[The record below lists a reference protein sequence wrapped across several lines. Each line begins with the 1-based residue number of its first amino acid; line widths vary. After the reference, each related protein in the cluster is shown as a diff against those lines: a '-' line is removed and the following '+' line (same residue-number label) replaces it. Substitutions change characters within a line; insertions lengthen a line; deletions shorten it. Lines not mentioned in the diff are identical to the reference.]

1 MLRLMFF
8 PFRFAGGLIA
18 GVLASKLFER
28 IWRLIDKEKAPDPG
42 QREISIRKLA
52 TALLLQGAVF
62 RAVRGLVDH
71 GSREAFRRLTGRW
84 PGERRA
90 APKDS

>member
-8 PFRFAGGLIA
+8 PFRFAGGLVA

-28 IWRLIDKEKAPDPG
+28 IWRLIDKEEAPDPG
-42 QREISIRKLA
+42 QREISIGKLA
-52 TALLLQGAVF
+52 AALLVQGAVF

-84 PGERRA
+84 PGETRA
-90 APKDS
+90 ERKDA